1 MKDPDPSQ
9 WYDTTAMLGWVLE
22 SGTTYSLFAHVEDEM
37 TGYELY
43 IKGLMSR
50 DAVTTENT
58 ALATFI
64 HSDGNN
70 GESDDDPE
78 KFIYAASKKDSSTIE
93 LSLLHVR
100 SKVDEMR
107 LENTY

>member
-22 SGTTYSLFAHVEDEM
+22 SGTTYSLFAHVWDDM
-37 TGYELY
+37 TYKKIY
-43 IKGLMSR
+43 VKGLMSR

-58 ALATFI
+58 ALVTFI
-64 HSDGNN
+64 HSDGTVEEA
-70 GESDDDPE
+70 GDDPY
-78 KFIYAASKKDSSTIE
+78 KFIYAASKKDSSTVE

-100 SKVDEMR
+100 S
-107 LENTY
+107 